1 MLYLQQHTS
10 TCDVT
15 PRAGFMAFN
24 LRHHKQVGVQP
35 SSVISGETQDCPV
48 SISLHPEVGGVNCPQ
63 VVPPSFPTDC
73 KDAQTS
79 SRQVAN
85 LQMHVNWD
93 EASLWCTSYY
103 IDRNTER
110 RKENSGLKSS
120 FFFFS
125 FLPALSCLNLP
136 ASQLLQ
142 STFYT
147 WTPIS
152 SQTHLLN
159 LHWRWNNFTC
169 YSREGSLTEEVF
181 CINRQRRG
189 A

>member
-1 MLYLQQHTS
+1 MHELEQNNQEIQMLYLQQHTS

-85 LQMHVNWD
+85 LQMHVN
-93 EASLWCTSYY
+93 
-103 IDRNTER
+103 
-110 RKENSGLKSS
+110 
-120 FFFFS
+120 
-125 FLPALSCLNLP
+125 
-136 ASQLLQ
+136 
-142 STFYT
+142 
-147 WTPIS
+147 
-152 SQTHLLN
+152 
-159 LHWRWNNFTC
+159 
-169 YSREGSLTEEVF
+169 
-181 CINRQRRG
+181 
-189 A
+189 